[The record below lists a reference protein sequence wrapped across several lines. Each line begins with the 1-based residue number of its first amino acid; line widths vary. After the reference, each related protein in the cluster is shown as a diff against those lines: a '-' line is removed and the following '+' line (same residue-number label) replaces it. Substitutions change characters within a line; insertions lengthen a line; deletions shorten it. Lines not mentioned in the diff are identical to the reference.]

1 VGASNLETVREAYET
16 LSERGYEAL
25 LPLIHDEFEVTTPPE
40 LAAEPDTYR
49 GPEGMRRYF
58 ESFYEAMD
66 KVEFTPTAFHEVGEW
81 VVVEATLRA
90 RGRTTG
96 IEQEQ
101 SAAFVWH
108 LRDEKAIRL
117 EVYAS
122 LDEALEAARLG
133 GGVAEESGRSAS
145 SFT

>member
-1 VGASNLETVREAYET
+1 VARSNLELVKQ
-16 LSERGYEAL
+16 GYEDLRTGGFQAF
-25 LPLIHDEFEVTTPPE
+25 LPFFDPEFEVTTPPG

-66 KVEFTPTAFHEVGEW
+66 KVEFIPTAFHVVGDL

-96 IEQEQ
+96 IELEQ
-101 SAAFVWH
+101 SAAFVWK
-108 LRDEKAIRL
+108 LRDDKAIRL

-122 LDEALEAARLG
+122 LDEALEAARPG
-133 GGVAEESGRSAS
+133 GGVAHE
-145 SFT
+145 

>member
-1 VGASNLETVREAYET
+1 V
-16 LSERGYEAL
+16 
-25 LPLIHDEFEVTTPPE
+25 
-40 LAAEPDTYR
+40 
-49 GPEGMRRYF
+49 
-58 ESFYEAMD
+58 
-66 KVEFTPTAFHEVGEW
+66 FTPTAFHEVGER

-101 SAAFVWH
+101 SATFVWR

-117 EVYAS
+117 EVYSS

-133 GGVAEESGRSAS
+133 GGVAEE
-145 SFT
+145 